1 MKKYMICSFCGLLV
15 LTGAYIF
22 SYQKLSEEPGYSIE
36 SESSAEA
43 AAREDTVKSSAR
55 LIIETYNASDDT
67 LTRKESAMPAMY
79 LGLTRLGVQKKLEN
93 YMDNRSISDLEEG
106 LISFDLM
113 YFSPDCL
120 MLRKTY
126 QPDEDFHKYYIK
138 LSKGCIT
145 VYYSDKKTVYE
156 YTDIDFNA
164 LPSDV
169 AADVLAGIR
178 IRDEKELYD
187 FLETYSS

>member
-1 MKKYMICSFCGLLV
+1 MKKYIICSFCGLMV

-22 SYQKLSEEPGYSIE
+22 SYQKLSGISEEIPQKTGQIE
-36 SESSAEA
+36 VAV
-43 AAREDTVKSSAR
+43 REDTVKSTAK
-55 LIIETYNASDDT
+55 LIVETYNATDQS

-79 LGLTRLGVQKKLEN
+79 LGLTRAGVLQKLSS
-93 YMDNRSISDLEEG
+93 YMDNLSISDLEDG
-106 LISFDLM
+106 LVSFDLM

-126 QPDEDFHKYYIK
+126 EPSEDFHKYYIK
-138 LSKGCIT
+138 LNKGCIT
-145 VYYSDKKTVYE
+145 VYYSDRKTVYE
-156 YTDIDFNA
+156 YTDIDFNT

-169 AADVLAGIR
+169 AADVISGVE
-178 IRDEKELYD
+178 IRDEKALYD